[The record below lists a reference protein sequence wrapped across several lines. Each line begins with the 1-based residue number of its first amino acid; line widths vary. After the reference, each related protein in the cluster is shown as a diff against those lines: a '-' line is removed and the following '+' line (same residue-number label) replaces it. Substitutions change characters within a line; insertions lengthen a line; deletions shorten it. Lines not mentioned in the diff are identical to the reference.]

1 MFRRGEVPLEVV
13 RLDIE
18 TGNRE
23 IWKTLV
29 PSDVTGVY
37 SITEFAITPSGDAY
51 FYSFRRLLS
60 QLYQVRGLR

>member
-1 MFRRGEVPLEVV
+1 LQVI

-18 TGNRE
+18 TGNRQ

-29 PSDVTGVY
+29 PADPTGVY
-37 SITEFAITPSGDAY
+37 SVTEFAITPSGSAY
-51 FYSFRRLLS
+51 YYSYKRLLS